1 MLPLLFCNL
10 SKVLKMIIALSRS
23 LARSWNNELHKCT
36 GSSNRKAEPSR
47 PTTIEPPS
55 ADDHRWPSTIATI
68 KPHPRPH
75 PNSHPSIGSPAQ
87 SSTTTSGSPISPF
100 YHLALPIAAIN
111 DRNSP
116 VSGSLQYVLMD
127 ASDPG
132 RPPPPTGDATCTLV
146 AAGLRSIAFRLISFD
161 TLTSGI

>member
-1 MLPLLFCNL
+1 MN
-10 SKVLKMIIALSRS
+10 
-23 LARSWNNELHKCT
+23 CT
-36 GSSNRKAEPSR
+36 NVRAAATEKAEPSR